1 MIIGFVS
8 LLVVTFHQWLSKHR
22 AATCLFISWSGAGGL
37 QCSDPYEVGESRQI
51 SSNFDVINQLVYQ
64 VRSQD
69 FYVIGT
75 SHQHSAN
82 TWKHYISVIHQCT
95 FDLLKTCK
103 YSPSCSAW
111 FVWGGQGKDCACEL
125 RQDLGE
131 FVSWWSRGSLRPF
144 EAHFSRSSSHMCL
157 LSRVWNSIQELCN
170 RYRLLPGGRGGYEQ
184 RTTGRILRRSNWS
197 RSEYLATV
205 FYVFF
210 FLWETWKAWRNNG
223 SQCLKNTELWPN

>member
-82 TWKHYISVIHQCT
+82 TWKHYISVISVYFWPFKDMQIQSFMFSLIRLRRARQRLRLRIATRSWRICILVESRQSQT
-95 FDLLKTCK
+95 IRSSLLK
-103 YSPSCSAW
+103 
-111 FVWGGQGKDCACEL
+111 
-125 RQDLGE
+125 E
-131 FVSWWSRGSLRPF
+131 FEPYVFAVESLKFHPRALQPVST
-144 EAHFSRSSSHMCL
+144 
-157 LSRVWNSIQELCN
+157 
-170 RYRLLPGGRGGYEQ
+170 
-184 RTTGRILRRSNWS
+184 TTGWTWRIWAKNH
-197 RSEYLATV
+197 
-205 FYVFF
+205 
-210 FLWETWKAWRNNG
+210 WKN
-223 SQCLKNTELWPN
+223 S

>member
-1 MIIGFVS
+1 MQLINWWYWCTRYGVK
-8 LLVVTFHQWLSKHR
+8 TFMQSEL
-22 AATCLFISWSGAGGL
+22 
-37 QCSDPYEVGESRQI
+37 
-51 SSNFDVINQLVYQ
+51 VINTARTHESTIY
-64 VRSQD
+64 
-69 FYVIGT
+69 II
-75 SHQHSAN
+75 
-82 TWKHYISVIHQCT
+82 ISVIYQCT

-197 RSEYLATV
+197 RSEYLAT
-205 FYVFF
+205 FF

-223 SQCLKNTELWPN
+223 SQCLKNTKLWPN

>member
-1 MIIGFVS
+1 M
-8 LLVVTFHQWLSKHR
+8 
-22 AATCLFISWSGAGGL
+22 
-37 QCSDPYEVGESRQI
+37 
-51 SSNFDVINQLVYQ
+51 YQ

-95 FDLLKTCK
+95 FDLLKTCE

-197 RSEYLATV
+197 WSEYLATV

-210 FLWETWKAWRNNG
+210 FSVGNLESSEEQRKPVFEKYRALAKLRISYTHGPPKTC
-223 SQCLKNTELWPN
+223 QF